1 MCCNIP
7 KRQNFLSVTFIND
20 ALAIY
25 GSSSSLMRP
34 KYTNMFIAILIRI
47 SLIEVNNMMNL
58 VNFEMYVLKMMKK
71 VSEKGRI

>member
-25 GSSSSLMRP
+25 GFSASLMRP

>member
-7 KRQNFLSVTFIND
+7 KRQNVLSAAFIND

-25 GSSSSLMRP
+25 GFSASLMRP